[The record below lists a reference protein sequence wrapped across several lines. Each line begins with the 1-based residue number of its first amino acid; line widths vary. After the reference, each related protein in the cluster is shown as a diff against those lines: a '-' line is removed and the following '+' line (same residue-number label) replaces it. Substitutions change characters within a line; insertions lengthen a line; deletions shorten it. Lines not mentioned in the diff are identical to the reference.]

1 MPGFADEA
9 LAWRKRKRENED
21 PLTRPASFVPFMV
34 DHANC
39 DPYIVHRHNHNHSHE
54 QSPDKDFDFRPR
66 CIPRKRRHLQQLQ
79 LQQQHPHQ
87 QHPQHS
93 SYLLTSTP
101 QPSLLSPNIYAT
113 PQDPYSP
120 PVSPKTLVPI
130 PYPSTTPTSA
140 PSSATTTST
149 THPSALRP
157 CHICHR
163 RPTTRQVLDAYADCD
178 LCAQRA
184 CYICLRLCDGSSC
197 PGAVPTP
204 TAAAHAAGDDPYDEL
219 GCSRRKICSSCA
231 VEGVSE
237 GVEIVRCLDCVR
249 PAAWEE
255 WALDGDERMG
265 G

>member
-1 MPGFADEA
+1 MPGFAEEA

-21 PLTRPASFVPFMV
+21 PLTRPTSFVPFMV

-39 DPYIVHRHNHNHSHE
+39 DPYIVHRHNHNHNHSHE
-54 QSPDKDFDFRPR
+54 QSTEKDFDFRPR

-79 LQQQHPHQ
+79 HQHPHQ

-130 PYPSTTPTSA
+130 PYPTTTPTSA
-140 PSSATTTST
+140 PSSATTTT

-178 LCAQRA
+178 LCAERA

-197 PGAVPTP
+197 PGARASAPTT
-204 TAAAHAAGDDPYDEL
+204 TAANAGT
-219 GCSRRKICSSCA
+219 ICMMNSA
-231 VEGVSE
+231 G
-237 GVEIVRCLDCVR
+237 
-249 PAAWEE
+249 
-255 WALDGDERMG
+255 
-265 G
+265 